1 MNNID
6 ENALSQILI
15 IILGVLLFFLII
27 LSMVF
32 AVLKIKN
39 MNNKKNNKKVE
50 TINKKSNVEKSINN
64 KVEYNKQS
72 IFDFMEFEKI
82 EDNMIVQKNGK
93 RFLMVVECQGV
104 NYDLMSR
111 MEKIGVE
118 EGFQQFLNT
127 LRHPIQIYIQT
138 RTVNLDESISKYKS
152 KVKEMEKIG
161 VEEGFQQ
168 FLNTLRHPIQIYIQ
182 TRTVNLD
189 ESISKYKSKVKE
201 VEDKYNQMLF
211 RYNTLKNSDE
221 YDQKDLEKDWFEL
234 TKQRNLLEYGR
245 DIVSN
250 TEKMSLNKNILN
262 KKYYIVIPYFAEET
276 NGEKYDKEE
285 IKNMAFSEL
294 YTKSQ
299 SIIRT
304 LSSCSVNG
312 KILTSKELVDLLY
325 VAYNRDESEVFGV
338 NKAMQAGY
346 EELYSTA
353 PDVYEKKIRELDEII
368 RNRAIDLANEKIEK
382 AKSRPQKVAQN
393 KEDNLDELIR
403 KMATLVIEEIRRYV
417 GEDIAEQA
425 IDEIQKEEG
434 GISNEEIEKKTTR
447 GRKKKTVN

>member
-118 EGFQQFLNT
+118 EGFQQL
-127 LRHPIQIYIQT
+127 
-138 RTVNLDESISKYKS
+138 
-152 KVKEMEKIG
+152 
-161 VEEGFQQ
+161 
-168 FLNTLRHPIQIYIQ
+168 LNTLRHPIQIYIQ

-403 KMATLVIEEIRRYV
+403 KMATLVIEENRRYV

>member
-15 IILGVLLFFLII
+15 IVLGVLVFCLII
-27 LSMVF
+27 LSAVF
-32 AVLKIKN
+32 AILKIKDIK
-39 MNNKKNNKKVE
+39 NKKDDKKSKNISKENNIEKA
-50 TINKKSNVEKSINN
+50 TINKL
-64 KVEYNKQS
+64 EYNKQS
-72 IFDFMEFEKI
+72 IFDFMEFDKI
-82 EDNMIVQKNGK
+82 EDNMIIQKNGK

-138 RTVNLDESISKYKS
+138 RTVNLDESISKYKA
-152 KVKEMEKIG
+152 
-161 VEEGFQQ
+161 
-168 FLNTLRHPIQIYIQ
+168 
-182 TRTVNLD
+182 
-189 ESISKYKSKVKE
+189 KVKE

-211 RYNTLKNSDE
+211 TYNTLKNSDE
-221 YDQKDLEKDWFEL
+221 YNQQEVESYWFEL

-245 DIVSN
+245 DIVTN

-262 KKYYIVIPYFAEET
+262 KKYYIVIPYFSEET

-285 IKNMAFSEL
+285 IRNMAFSEL

-304 LSSCSVNG
+304 LSSCSING

-325 VAYNRDESEVFGV
+325 VAYNRDESEIFGV

-353 PDVYEKKIRELDEII
+353 PDVYEKKVKELDEII

-382 AKSRPQKVAQN
+382 VKSKPQKVAQS

-403 KMATLVIEEIRRYV
+403 KMAAMVIEENRRYV
-417 GEDIAEQA
+417 GENIAEEA
-425 IDEIQKEEG
+425 IEEIQKEEEG
-434 GISNEEIEKKTTR
+434 GNSNEEIKKKTTR

>member
-15 IILGVLLFFLII
+15 MVLGILVFCLVILIAVLAI
-27 LSMVF
+27 
-32 AVLKIKN
+32 LKIKDVKKRQEKKT
-39 MNNKKNNKKVE
+39 NKN
-50 TINKKSNVEKSINN
+50 INIESNVEKTKNS
-64 KVEYNKQS
+64 KMEYNKQS
-72 IFDFMEFEKI
+72 IFDFMEFDKI
-82 EDNMIVQKNGK
+82 EDNMIIQKNGK

-104 NYDLMSR
+104 NYDLMSK

-138 RTVNLDESISKYKS
+138 RTVNLD
-152 KVKEMEKIG
+152 
-161 VEEGFQQ
+161 
-168 FLNTLRHPIQIYIQ
+168 
-182 TRTVNLD
+182 D
-189 ESISKYKSKVKE
+189 SISKYKSKVKE

-211 RYNTLKNSDE
+211 RYNAIKNSDE
-221 YDQKDLEKDWFEL
+221 YNQQELESYWFEV

-245 DIVSN
+245 DIVTN

-285 IKNMAFSEL
+285 IRNMAFSEL

-312 KILTSKELVDLLY
+312 KILTSRELVDLLY
-325 VAYNRDESEVFGV
+325 VAYNRDESEVYGV

-353 PDVYEKKIRELDEII
+353 PDVYEKKVKELDEII

-382 AKSRPQKVAQN
+382 VKSRPQRVAKS

-403 KMATLVIEEIRRYV
+403 KMAAMVIEENRRYV
-417 GEDIAEQA
+417 GEDIAEEA
-425 IDEIQKEEG
+425 IEEIKKEEG
-434 GISNEEIEKKTTR
+434 GNSNEEIKKKTTR